1 MSIANL
7 FSQVSPENRYYN
19 YDREIMEDYDNRIN
33 IYNDALNKYKT
44 EASDYQSLADAHNTR
59 INDYNDSLTAYREQA
74 DAYNSAIN
82 RFNEGPRTTP
92 YADVDYYVA
101 SPGEFLS
108 TAPVFEGGARP
119 VAPEDPGFS
128 GADVDEFV
136 EQAGKR
142 ATDRG
147 KANAAAL
154 NVFAQSG
161 NYATAPMIPEGAANF
176 ALSGGAGVG
185 TVPQFSFSSNSFAEG
200 GVVPGIPGLTDIAVN
215 MTRGPR
221 GIISYMEEGGE
232 VESFFSRFNP
242 LTGSYRKE
250 KPLSVKAVEKALD
263 FTPFGTLKAAGEIY
277 DESQQEDPNYAKM
290 GIMAAAEAAGYIP
303 FAGPAIKK
311 MVKGGLDN
319 FDLNFNKVNQNK
331 IFEQE
336 VNDLIISGKAL
347 GVSTEKINKDI
358 LDHAKLRKKP
368 HPKRAFDDPKVEY
381 VDTKTIVDNVAQL
394 NLPRYDV
401 GKFGGDLPTGKLVEN
416 PDKLDEFIDSG
427 NETLKENIFNEG
439 FKEPIEIE
447 ISLSDGG
454 VLMSEGHHRLQAAI
468 ELGID
473 EVPVVFK
480 TKENPIDLVPMQ
492 KPAKIDVS
500 GLETSTNYS
509 FSDIDFVNRIRS
521 PKESA
526 KEIQERGGTVFMG
539 ENDTFSDRKSS
550 KYYTPMREGYYRKT
564 E

>member
-44 EASDYQSLADAHNTR
+44 EAGDYQSLADAHNTR
-59 INDYNDSLTAYREQA
+59 INDYNDSLTAYRENA
-74 DAYNSAIN
+74 DAYNAAIN

-92 YADVDYYVA
+92 YADVDYYVG

-147 KANAAAL
+147 RANAAAL

-161 NYATAPMIPEGAANF
+161 NYATAPMINN
-176 ALSGGAGVG
+176 GAGVS
-185 TVPQFSFSSNSFAEG
+185 TIPEFSFSSNSFAKG
-200 GVVPGIPGLTDIAVN
+200 GVVPGMPGLTQRAID
-215 MTRGPR
+215 MYRGPR

-232 VESFFSRFNP
+232 VESFFDRFHP
-242 LTGSYRKE
+242 LRGSYRRK
-250 KPLSVKAVEKALD
+250 KPVSVKAVEAALD
-263 FTPFGTLKAAGEIY
+263 FTPLGTLKTGVEIY
-277 DESQQEDPNYAKM
+277 DESKQEDPNYAKM

-319 FDLNFNKVNQNK
+319 LDLNFNKVNQNK
-331 IFEQE
+331 IFNQD
-336 VNDLIISGKAL
+336 VDNLIISGKEL
-347 GVSTEKINKDI
+347 GIPTEKINKDI
-358 LDHAKLRKKP
+358 LDYAKLKKKP
-368 HPKRAFDDPKVEY
+368 HPKRAFDNPKVEY

-427 NETLKENIFNEG
+427 DETLKENIFNEG

-480 TKENPIDLVPMQ
+480 TKENPLNLVPVQ
-492 KPAKIDVS
+492 KPAKVDVS
-500 GLETSTNYS
+500 GLKTSTNYS
-509 FSDIDFVNRIRS
+509 FSDIDFENRILS

>member
-1 MSIANL
+1 MSIATL
-7 FSQVSPENRYYN
+7 FSQVSPENRYYS

-44 EASDYQSLADAHNTR
+44 EASDYQTLADAHNAR

-74 DAYNSAIN
+74 DAYNAAIN

-147 KANAAAL
+147 RANAAAL

-176 ALSGGAGVG
+176 AFSGGAGVG
-185 TVPQFSFSSNSFAEG
+185 TVPEFSFSSNSFADG

-221 GIISYMEEGGE
+221 GIVSYMEEGGE
-232 VESFFSRFNP
+232 VESFFDRFNP

-250 KPLSVKAVEKALD
+250 KPISVKAAETAID
-263 FTPFGTLKAAGEIY
+263 FTPVGTLETAGEIY
-277 DESQQEDPNYAKM
+277 DESQQENPNYAKM
-290 GIMAAAEAAGYIP
+290 GIMAAGEAAGYIP
-303 FAGPAIKK
+303 LAGPAVKK
-311 MVKGGLDN
+311 MVKGGLDSL
-319 FDLNFNKVNQNK
+319 DLDFNKVNQNK
-331 IFEQE
+331 IFNQD
-336 VNDLIISGKAL
+336 VDNLIISGKAL
-347 GVSTEKINKDI
+347 GVPTEEINKDI
-358 LDHAKLRKKP
+358 LDYAKLKKKP
-368 HPKRAFDDPKVEY
+368 YPKRAFDDPKVEY
-381 VDTKTIVDNVAQL
+381 VDTKTIVDNVAQM

-401 GKFGGDLPTGKLVEN
+401 GEFGGEFPTGQMRKSQYE
-416 PDKLDEFIDSG
+416 EFADSG
-427 NETLKENIFNEG
+427 KETLKENIFNEG

-454 VLMSEGHHRLQAAI
+454 VFLFEGHHRLQAAI

-473 EVPVVFK
+473 EVPVVFR
-480 TKENPIDLVPMQ
+480 TRQNPYSSPMAQMPGTIDP
-492 KPAKIDVS
+492 S
-500 GLETSTNYS
+500 GLDLYSTYS
-509 FSDIDFVNRIRS
+509 FSDLDFKNRVRT
-521 PKESA
+521 PPENA
-526 KEIQERGGTVFMG
+526 NEMRARGATVYL
-539 ENDTFSDRKSS
+539 NDDDTFSNRQPS

>member
-1 MSIANL
+1 MSIATL
-7 FSQVSPENRYYN
+7 FSQVSPENRYYS

-44 EASDYQSLADAHNTR
+44 EASDYQTLADAHNAR

-74 DAYNSAIN
+74 DAYNAAIN

-147 KANAAAL
+147 RANAAAL

-161 NYATAPMIPEGAANF
+161 NYATAPMINN
-176 ALSGGAGVG
+176 GAGVS
-185 TVPQFSFSSNSFAEG
+185 TIPEFSFSSNSFADG
-200 GVVPGIPGLTDIAVN
+200 GVVPGIPGLTNVAVN

-221 GIISYMEEGGE
+221 GIVSYMEEGGE

-250 KPLSVKAVEKALD
+250 KPLSVKAAETAID
-263 FTPFGTLKAAGEIY
+263 FTPVGTLETAGEIY
-277 DESQQEDPNYAKM
+277 DESQQEDPDYAKM

-303 FAGPAIKK
+303 LAGPAVKK
-311 MVKGGLDN
+311 MVKGGLDS
-319 FDLNFNKVNQNK
+319 FDLGFTKANQDK
-331 IFEQE
+331 IFNQD
-336 VNDLIISGKAL
+336 VDNLIISGKAL
-347 GVSTEKINKDI
+347 GVPTEEINKDI
-358 LDHAKLRKKP
+358 LDYAKLKKKP

-416 PDKLDEFIDSG
+416 PEKLDEFIDSG
-427 NETLKENIFNEG
+427 KETLKENIFNEG

-447 ISLSDGG
+447 ISLSDGD

-509 FSDIDFVNRIRS
+509 FSDIDFENRIRS

-526 KEIQERGGTVFMG
+526 KEMQERGGTVFMG

>member
-1 MSIANL
+1 MSIATL
-7 FSQVSPENRYYN
+7 FSQVSPENRYYS

-44 EASDYQSLADAHNTR
+44 EASDYQTLADAHNAR

-74 DAYNSAIN
+74 DAYNAAIN

-92 YADVDYYVA
+92 YADVGYYVA

-147 KANAAAL
+147 RANAAAL

-161 NYATAPMIPEGAANF
+161 NYATAPMINN
-176 ALSGGAGVG
+176 GAGVS
-185 TVPQFSFSSNSFAEG
+185 TIPEFSFSSNSFADG
-200 GVVPGIPGLTDIAVN
+200 GVVPGIPGLTNVAVN

-221 GIISYMEEGGE
+221 GIVSYMEEGGE

-250 KPLSVKAVEKALD
+250 KPLSVKAAETAID
-263 FTPFGTLKAAGEIY
+263 FTPVGTLETAGEIY
-277 DESQQEDPNYAKM
+277 DESQQEDPDYAKM

-303 FAGPAIKK
+303 LAGPAVKK
-311 MVKGGLDN
+311 MVKGGLDS
-319 FDLNFNKVNQNK
+319 FDLGFTKANQDK
-331 IFEQE
+331 IFNQD
-336 VNDLIISGKAL
+336 VDNLIISGKAL
-347 GVSTEKINKDI
+347 GVPTEEINKDI
-358 LDHAKLRKKP
+358 LDYAKLKKKP

-416 PDKLDEFIDSG
+416 PEKLDEFIDSG
-427 NETLKENIFNEG
+427 KETLKENIFNEG

-447 ISLSDGG
+447 ISLSDGD

-509 FSDIDFVNRIRS
+509 FSDIDFENRIRS

-526 KEIQERGGTVFMG
+526 KEMQERGGTVFMG

>member
-1 MSIANL
+1 MSIATL
-7 FSQVSPENRYYN
+7 FSQVSPENRYYS

-44 EASDYQSLADAHNTR
+44 EASDYQTLADAHNAR

-74 DAYNSAIN
+74 DAYNAAIN

-147 KANAAAL
+147 RANAAAL

-176 ALSGGAGVG
+176 AFSGGAGVG
-185 TVPQFSFSSNSFAEG
+185 TVPEFSFSSNSFADG

-221 GIISYMEEGGE
+221 GIVSYMEEGGE
-232 VESFFSRFNP
+232 VESFFDRFNP

-250 KPLSVKAVEKALD
+250 KPISVKAAETAID
-263 FTPFGTLKAAGEIY
+263 FTPVGTLETAGEIY
-277 DESQQEDPNYAKM
+277 DESQQENPNYAKM
-290 GIMAAAEAAGYIP
+290 GIMAAGEAAGYIP
-303 FAGPAIKK
+303 LAGPAVKK
-311 MVKGGLDN
+311 MVKGGLDSL
-319 FDLNFNKVNQNK
+319 DLDFNKVNQNK
-331 IFEQE
+331 IFNQD
-336 VNDLIISGKAL
+336 VDNLIISGKAL
-347 GVSTEKINKDI
+347 GVPTEEINKDI
-358 LDHAKLRKKP
+358 LDYAKLKKKP
-368 HPKRAFDDPKVEY
+368 YPKRAFDDPKVEY
-381 VDTKTIVDNVAQL
+381 VDTKTIVDNVAQM

-401 GKFGGDLPTGKLVEN
+401 GEFGGEFPTGQMRKSQYE
-416 PDKLDEFIDSG
+416 EFADSG
-427 NETLKENIFNEG
+427 KETLKENIFNEG

-454 VLMSEGHHRLQAAI
+454 VFLFEGHHRLQAAI

-473 EVPVVFK
+473 EVPVVFR
-480 TKENPIDLVPMQ
+480 TRQNPYSSPMAQMPGTIDP
-492 KPAKIDVS
+492 S
-500 GLETSTNYS
+500 GLDLYSTYS
-509 FSDIDFVNRIRS
+509 FSDLDFKNRVRT
-521 PKESA
+521 PPESA
-526 KEIQERGGTVFMG
+526 NEMRDRGATVYL
-539 ENDTFSDRKSS
+539 NDDDTFSNRQPS

>member
-44 EASDYQSLADAHNTR
+44 EAGDYQSLADAHNTR

-242 LTGSYRKE
+242 LTGSYRE
-250 KPLSVKAVEKALD
+250 ETPLSVKAVEKALD

-303 FAGPAIKK
+303 FAGPAVKK

-319 FDLNFNKVNQNK
+319 FDLNFNKVSQNK

-401 GKFGGDLPTGKLVEN
+401 GEFGGEFPTGQMRKSQYE
-416 PDKLDEFIDSG
+416 EFADSG
-427 NETLKENIFNEG
+427 KETLKENIFNEG

-454 VLMSEGHHRLQAAI
+454 VFLYEGHHRLQAAI

-473 EVPVVFK
+473 EVPIVFR
-480 TKENPIDLVPMQ
+480 TRQNPYGSPMAQMPGTIDP
-492 KPAKIDVS
+492 S
-500 GLETSTNYS
+500 GLDLYSTYS
-509 FSDIDFVNRIRS
+509 FSDLDFNNRIRT
-521 PKESA
+521 PPESA
-526 KEIQERGGTVFMG
+526 TEMRARGATVYL
-539 ENDTFSDRKSS
+539 NDDDTLSSRQPS

>member
-7 FSQVSPENRYYN
+7 FSQVSPENRYYS

-221 GIISYMEEGGE
+221 GIAFYMEEGGLVLGE
-232 VESFFSRFNP
+232 K
-242 LTGSYRKE
+242 TGETTTAGRDVYVAPNGDQMSE
-250 KPLSVKAVEKALD
+250 KSMTFEIDGLFVNIPSIHN
-263 FTPFGTLKAAGEIY
+263 GTLYSSEKIYEMFMNGEIQPTSAHRT
-277 DESQQEDPNYAKM
+277 EEEAISAAQQR
-290 GIMAAAEAAGYIP
+290 
-303 FAGPAIKK
+303 
-311 MVKGGLDN
+311 
-319 FDLNFNKVNQNK
+319 
-331 IFEQE
+331 
-336 VNDLIISGKAL
+336 S
-347 GVSTEKINKDI
+347 
-358 LDHAKLRKKP
+358 
-368 HPKRAFDDPKVEY
+368 
-381 VDTKTIVDNVAQL
+381 DTL
-394 NLPRYDV
+394 LP
-401 GKFGGDLPTGKLVEN
+401 
-416 PDKLDEFIDSG
+416 
-427 NETLKENIFNEG
+427 
-439 FKEPIEIE
+439 
-447 ISLSDGG
+447 
-454 VLMSEGHHRLQAAI
+454 
-468 ELGID
+468 
-473 EVPVVFK
+473 
-480 TKENPIDLVPMQ
+480 
-492 KPAKIDVS
+492 
-500 GLETSTNYS
+500 
-509 FSDIDFVNRIRS
+509 
-521 PKESA
+521 
-526 KEIQERGGTVFMG
+526 
-539 ENDTFSDRKSS
+539 
-550 KYYTPMREGYYRKT
+550 
-564 E
+564 

>member
-1 MSIANL
+1 MSIATL
-7 FSQVSPENRYYN
+7 FSQVSPENRYYS

-44 EASDYQSLADAHNTR
+44 EASDYQTLADAHNAR
-59 INDYNDSLTAYREQA
+59 INDYNDSLTAYRGQA
-74 DAYNSAIN
+74 DAYNAAIN

-147 KANAAAL
+147 RANAAAL

-176 ALSGGAGVG
+176 AFSGGAGVG
-185 TVPQFSFSSNSFAEG
+185 TVPEFSFSSNSFADG
-200 GVVPGIPGLTDIAVN
+200 GVVPGIPGLTDVAVN

-221 GIISYMEEGGE
+221 GIVSYMEEGGE
-232 VESFFSRFNP
+232 VESFFDRFNP

-250 KPLSVKAVEKALD
+250 KPISVKAAETAID
-263 FTPFGTLKAAGEIY
+263 FTPVGTLETAGEIY
-277 DESQQEDPNYAKM
+277 DESQQENPNYAKM
-290 GIMAAAEAAGYIP
+290 GIMAAGEAAGYIP
-303 FAGPAIKK
+303 LAGPAVKK
-311 MVKGGLDN
+311 MVKGGLDSL
-319 FDLNFNKVNQNK
+319 DLDFNKVNQNK
-331 IFEQE
+331 IFNQD
-336 VNDLIISGKAL
+336 VDNLIISGKAL
-347 GVSTEKINKDI
+347 GVPTEEINKDI
-358 LDHAKLRKKP
+358 LDYAKLKKKP
-368 HPKRAFDDPKVEY
+368 YPKRAFDDPKVEY
-381 VDTKTIVDNVAQL
+381 VDTKTIVDNVAQM

-401 GKFGGDLPTGKLVEN
+401 GEFGGEFPTGQMRKSQYE
-416 PDKLDEFIDSG
+416 EFADSG
-427 NETLKENIFNEG
+427 KETLKENIFNEG

-454 VLMSEGHHRLQAAI
+454 VFLFEGHHRLQAAI

-473 EVPVVFK
+473 EVPVVFR
-480 TKENPIDLVPMQ
+480 TRQNPYSSPMAQMPGTIDP
-492 KPAKIDVS
+492 S
-500 GLETSTNYS
+500 GLDLYSTYS
-509 FSDIDFVNRIRS
+509 FSDLDFKNRVRT
-521 PKESA
+521 PPENA
-526 KEIQERGGTVFMG
+526 NEMRARGATVYL
-539 ENDTFSDRKSS
+539 NDDDTFSNRQPS